1 MNDKCRAGKEI
12 EAREGRIERVRRY
25 EMLYDRALNA
35 VRTITEIWTAE
46 EETFAELASYY
57 ESGDWLKDYEAD
69 EAGELPE
76 NLKRGVLSQDGL
88 FDLLAEH
95 DRWQDIS
102 ILCAS
107 LPRTYGQ
114 PFRTSERTKRR
125 PRNVRKASLLI

>member
-1 MNDKCRAGKEI
+1 MNDKCRAGKE
-12 EAREGRIERVRRY
+12 RETREERVERIRHY
-25 EMLYDRALNA
+25 EMLYDRALSA

-95 DRWQDIS
+95 DRWQNI
-102 ILCAS
+102 
-107 LPRTYGQ
+107 P
-114 PFRTSERTKRR
+114 E
-125 PRNVRKASLLI
+125 N

>member
-1 MNDKCRAGKEI
+1 MNDKCRAGKE
-12 EAREGRIERVRRY
+12 RETREERVERIRHY
-25 EMLYDRALNA
+25 EKLYDRALSA

-95 DRWQDIS
+95 DRWQNI
-102 ILCAS
+102 
-107 LPRTYGQ
+107 P
-114 PFRTSERTKRR
+114 E
-125 PRNVRKASLLI
+125 N